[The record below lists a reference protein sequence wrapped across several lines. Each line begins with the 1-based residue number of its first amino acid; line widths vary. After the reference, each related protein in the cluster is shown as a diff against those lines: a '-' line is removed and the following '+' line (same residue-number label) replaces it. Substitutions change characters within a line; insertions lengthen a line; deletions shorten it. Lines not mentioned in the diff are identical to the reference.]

1 MHLCF
6 VSCQGKT
13 IDTSKSDVMERESS
27 VGLTDPPLVNKL
39 NSTVVPVKTKQ
50 AYLPEHEGEHFS
62 LVNTYTRTAG
72 GKVWAASSITQ
83 VFFFSVVLSTWVL
96 LKNFHV
102 CTWEFQDF
110 TLTRHVEM
118 FALTSGSAWGH
129 NLSLKA
135 QPQDVLGATDI
146 YDWVH
151 ISNHLLQQPERD
163 TGKHWGTSLLSLS
176 DSIQVATVQLRKK
189 PELPLVQQW
198 EPLICIFL
206 LLPPDVSYNHSKK
219 HHGNRGKVTG
229 ARLAG
234 RSRDQ
239 HRTESS

>member
-1 MHLCF
+1 MLWRGNLPWAWLTHLWWINWTAQWF
-6 VSCQGKT
+6 LWRPNRHTSQNTRVSTFLFWIHIQ
-13 IDTSKSDVMERESS
+13 E
-27 VGLTDPPLVNKL
+27 
-39 NSTVVPVKTKQ
+39 Q
-50 AYLPEHEGEHFS
+50 QEGRCGQHLE
-62 LVNTYTRTAG
+62 
-72 GKVWAASSITQ
+72 ITQ

-198 EPLICIFL
+198 EPLICVFL

-229 ARLAG
+229 AKLAG